1 MDAALEIIGYDS
13 VEIGR
18 IDDEIYNRLLLK
30 LR

>member
-1 MDAALEIIGYDS
+1 MDAALEIIGYDA